1 MTAEQ
6 YNLLNNFSELAI
18 RRLEDKH
25 FPDLKVLPV
34 YLDTFLIGS
43 DHTTVPYALVLM
55 VLQDRGGRL
64 YSKEDS
70 LKLSKPISGLVD
82 DVTKV
87 VCAG

>member
-34 YLDTFLIGS
+34 TRKLMYLLHS
-43 DHTTVPYALVLM
+43 VPVWIKQRSQKALPECELTSAQTRVLCPF
-55 VLQDRGGRL
+55 RGML
-64 YSKEDS
+64 
-70 LKLSKPISGLVD
+70 
-82 DVTKV
+82 
-87 VCAG
+87 

>member
-43 DHTTVPYALVLM
+43 DHTTGPYALM
-55 VLQDRGGRL
+55 PL
-64 YSKEDS
+64 Y
-70 LKLSKPISGLVD
+70 
-82 DVTKV
+82 
-87 VCAG
+87 